1 MVPHRMEQAGGAG
14 RNSRLQGLCVG
25 GTTKIRRYAWGSG
38 AARFFISVAMI
49 TYLCLQASPL
59 PAETDAPNAVT
70 QAHGLMWNRTG
81 LPAVFPL
88 QVKTPSGQ
96 NYYLTL
102 LDAET
107 GAAALAAFIQGG
119 TFFKV
124 LVPPGTYDLRLV
136 RGETWQGEE
145 KLFGPGKQSTVITLA
160 DPLTFAV
167 RDFSTKA
174 GHLIDVSTAGPDQM
188 ARISVKPQFICQTVR
203 LKDFPRLRPSSDDI
217 LAHELRFPENDD
229 LVRLPRFAKEGFRAT
244 GKDAV
249 FPDRQAPHF
258 SFPEYEVEGSLC

>member
-1 MVPHRMEQAGGAG
+1 MAPHMMEQAGGAG
-14 RNSRLQGLCVG
+14 RKSRLKGLHMG
-25 GTTKIRRYAWGSG
+25 EIAKIRRYARRSG
-38 AARFFISVAMI
+38 AARFFLSVVVI
-49 TYLCLQASPL
+49 TYLCVQASPL
-59 PAETDAPNAVT
+59 PAETEVRNALP

-102 LDAET
+102 LDAKT
-107 GAAALAAFIQGG
+107 GAAALAAYIQGG
-119 TFFKV
+119 AFFKV

-145 KLFGPGKQSTVITLA
+145 KLFGPGKQSTVIALA

-174 GHLIDVSTAGPDQM
+174 GHLIDVSTAGPDEM
-188 ARISVKPQFICQTVR
+188 ARISVKPQFICQTVS

-217 LAHELRFPENDD
+217 LAHELRFKENDD

-244 GKDAV
+244 SKDLV
-249 FPDRQAPHF
+249 FPDRHAPHF
-258 SFPEYEVEGSLC
+258 SFPEYEVGGSLC